1 MEVVVRV
8 STGIHRLENE
18 RVRPRVPGSVGVLYA
33 AGLLAWSVPIGL
45 LFYYRANAMP
55 GSSIGWRALGVVLA
69 AMLAVILHTLC
80 WAGAF
85 FYGRLVTSDQIAQE
99 AERTTQG

>member
-1 MEVVVRV
+1 MEVVVRL
-8 STGIHRLENE
+8 STGIHRLDGE
-18 RVRPRVPGSVGVLYA
+18 RLRPRVPGSVGVLYA
-33 AGLLAWSVPIGL
+33 VGLLAWSVPIGL

-55 GSSIGWRALGVVLA
+55 GSSTGWRALGVVLA
-69 AMLAVILHTLC
+69 AILAAILHSVC

-99 AERTTQG
+99 AERTTHG

>member
-8 STGIHRLENE
+8 PTGIHRVDGE
-18 RVRPRVPGSVGVLYA
+18 RARVPGAVPFLYA
-33 AGLLAWSVPIGL
+33 VGLLAWAMPIGL
-45 LFYYRANAMP
+45 VLYYRANAMG
-55 GSSIGWRALGVVLA
+55 GSSVGWRALGVVLA
-69 AMLAVILHTLC
+69 AVLAMLVHTLS

-99 AERTTQG
+99 AERSTNY